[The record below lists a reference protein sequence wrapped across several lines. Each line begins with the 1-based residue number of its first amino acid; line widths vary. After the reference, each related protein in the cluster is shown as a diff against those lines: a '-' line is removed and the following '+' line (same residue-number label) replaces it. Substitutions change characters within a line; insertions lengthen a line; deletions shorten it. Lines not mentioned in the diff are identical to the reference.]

1 MRQSARGRMDFCR
14 RTGLGRTTMHD
25 STNTMQKTEELG
37 KPVILVPFD
46 NHVVAFEF
54 LGGRRFWPMSLEV
67 WGALIGCWRC
77 SGFKARSDET

>member
-1 MRQSARGRMDFCR
+1 MDFCR

-25 STNTMQKTEELG
+25 STNTIQKTEELG

-54 LGGRRFWPMSLEV
+54 LGAREILANELRSL
-67 WGALIGCWRC
+67 GC
-77 SGFKARSDET
+77 SDRMLAMQWVQGKV